1 MKNVLIK
8 TRIFAIALTATIAT
22 SFYSPVQASDEK
34 KEIPVELKF
43 LGIVEE
49 YPVFQLNFSG
59 AEEEEYTI
67 IIRDEFSNVLYKDK
81 IKAVNF
87 SRNFTLKIEGLENTD
102 IRFEILSKKGDSRIV
117 YAVCKKLHTTE
128 DLLITQVK

>member
-1 MKNVLIK
+1 MENVLIK
-8 TRIFAIALTATIAT
+8 TRIFAIAFTATIAT
-22 SFYSPVQASDEK
+22 IFYSPVLASDEK

-43 LGIVEE
+43 IGIVEE

-102 IRFEILSKKGDSRIV
+102 IRFEIFSKKGDSKIV
-117 YAVCKKLHTTE
+117 YAVSKKLHTTE